1 MPLYFFKRNGSVIIF
16 NRSSNKKRKY
26 MGLKITH
33 RKHEFKKRFYDVYY
47 FNGESEKLFLLKNM
61 LQLVNSK
68 KHIQLTEKREMSALI
83 IEKGC
88 IFPKDY
94 EINPLKVNALVEM
107 KKEIERIRNN
117 FLERALN
124 ELESIYFYNKS
135 WVERIDKLLHTS
147 SDDIINI
154 MNKIEILTNEK
165 I

>member
-1 MPLYFFKRNGSVIIF
+1 MDNLRKILKKSRQFYNKNVKFSVVWSPDLSIEKIFRFKNPQ
-16 NRSSNKKRKY
+16 KY
-26 MGLKITH
+26 
-33 RKHEFKKRFYDVYY
+33 
-47 FNGESEKLFLLKNM
+47 
-61 LQLVNSK
+61 
-68 KHIQLTEKREMSALI
+68 IQLTEKREMSALI

-94 EINPLKVNALVEM
+94 EINPLKVNALVEI

-147 SDDIINI
+147 SGDIINI
-154 MNKIEILTNEK
+154 MNKIEILTN
-165 I
+165 

>member
-1 MPLYFFKRNGSVIIF
+1 MGQKMCTMLKGSFELIMDNLRKILKKSRQFYNKNVKFSVVWSPDLSIEKIFRFKNPQ
-16 NRSSNKKRKY
+16 KY
-26 MGLKITH
+26 
-33 RKHEFKKRFYDVYY
+33 
-47 FNGESEKLFLLKNM
+47 
-61 LQLVNSK
+61 
-68 KHIQLTEKREMSALI
+68 IQLTEKREMSALI

-94 EINPLKVNALVEM
+94 EINPLKVNALVEI

-147 SDDIINI
+147 SGDIINI
-154 MNKIEILTNEK
+154 MNKIEILTN
-165 I
+165 